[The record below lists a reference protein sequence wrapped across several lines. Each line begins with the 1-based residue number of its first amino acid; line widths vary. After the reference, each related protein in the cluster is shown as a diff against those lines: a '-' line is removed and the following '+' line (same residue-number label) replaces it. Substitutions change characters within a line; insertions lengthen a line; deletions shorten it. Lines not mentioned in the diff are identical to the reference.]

1 MAINYFSIRPEVTMV
16 SRFWNSVITWLP
28 SSWETWR
35 NSRQCTVKRHLWRLL
50 EQHWP
55 PWARVRGRW
64 GSRFPGD
71 VWDVLYTMVYW
82 IKLVYWIIL
91 VYWYTSMFGRFV
103 WENFAPLDLRE
114 NCFWHQICVKQ
125 NQHPKAPRLKKINRD
140 WFFQSKQEN
149 WKKSIDFSWF
159 LKKSIEK
166 KSIVFC

>member
-1 MAINYFSIRPEVTMV
+1 MAINCFSIRPEVTMV
-16 SRFWNSVITWLP
+16 NRFWNSVITWLP

-35 NSRQCTVKRHLWRLL
+35 NSRQCTGKRHLWRLL

-55 PWARVRGRW
+55 PWARVHGRW

-71 VWDVLYTMVYW
+71 VWDVLYTM
-82 IKLVYWIIL
+82 VYWIIL

-125 NQHPKAPRLKKINRD
+125 NQWSFVLALNVVHVCASEQWSRNSFECSQLQWLVEDIS
-140 WFFQSKQEN
+140 Q
-149 WKKSIDFSWF
+149 
-159 LKKSIEK
+159 
-166 KSIVFC
+166 IVFMFLLDFVIL